1 MFQFGS
7 PLLQTCC
14 IWIIVFNIG
23 LFSLYVTDFPPQLR
37 SFAERVR
44 VRLSQAYRPS
54 THSAHRTA
62 VTALAMF
69 CIYYDVSFPAIGI
82 HTLLSFI
89 EFLINSNLSV
99 PTVKNY
105 VSSIKSFFKANSLPS
120 EVFLSH
126 HLTLALASL
135 TKNYSPPTSIKLIFT
150 PQQLI
155 FLQLIVSASH
165 LPLHV
170 IYKMAFILGFLGLFR
185 ISNVAL
191 LQV

>member
-1 MFQFGS
+1 LRIYFQGGHW
-7 PLLQTCC
+7 PIIRLLSYFV
-14 IWIIVFNIG
+14 IF
-23 LFSLYVTDFPPQLR
+23 
-37 SFAERVR
+37 

-69 CIYYDVSFPAIGI
+69 CTYYDVSFPAIGI

-120 EVFLSH
+120 EVFISH

-135 TKNYSPPTSIKLIFT
+135 SKNYSPPTSIKLIFT
-150 PQQLI
+150 PQQ
-155 FLQLIVSASH
+155 FFQLIVASSH

-170 IYKMAFILGFLGLFR
+170 IYKMAFI
-185 ISNVAL
+185 
-191 LQV
+191 